1 MTAKDIVLIVIGFVA
16 LGFVNALAF
25 VFDAQ
30 WINVAISLDSA
41 YVGALIAMYLRGSST
56 KN

>member
-1 MTAKDIVLIVIGFVA
+1 MNIKDILLIV
-16 LGFVNALAF
+16 LGFLVIGCVNAIAF

-41 YVGALIAMYLRGSST
+41 YIGALIAFYLRGSNS